1 MDELMEE
8 CRKLNS
14 MLKSSREYK
23 SYISAKNHL
32 RRNEDLEKKLREL
45 YARNR
50 EIQEYSGNP
59 YEEAKKL
66 YEENDELLH
75 NSLVNDYIVAESAL
89 RRLLKTML
97 DMTAADIM
105 FNFLDEGI

>member
-50 EIQEYSGNP
+50 EET
-59 YEEAKKL
+59 KKL